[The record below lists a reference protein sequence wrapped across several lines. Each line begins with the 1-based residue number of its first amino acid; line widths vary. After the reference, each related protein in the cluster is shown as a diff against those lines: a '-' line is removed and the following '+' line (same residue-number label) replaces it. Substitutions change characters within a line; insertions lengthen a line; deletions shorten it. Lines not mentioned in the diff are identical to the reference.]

1 MTGYVYVGFQ
11 NKRTKHGTFKIGET
25 GRTPHIREGEIQRN
39 ECYKMVDW
47 IKIPH
52 TDKTVLEFVEAAM
65 RFRLNQ
71 YKEFTH
77 TGKDHFKYDITDRLT
92 DIERIRKIAISIAIE
107 TCKQYGIEYEYNGK
121 ADWKIGFFFGRA
133 DFNTLIS

>member
-47 IKIPH
+47 IKIPNANKS
-52 TDKTVLEFVEAAM
+52 TLLLIEGVV
-65 RFRLNQ
+65 RFELDNK
-71 YKEFTH
+71 YTEFTH
-77 TGKDHFKYDITDRLT
+77 TGNDHFKYEITDRLT
-92 DIERIRKIAISIAIE
+92 DIERIRKIAISIAIKACE
-107 TCKQYGIEYEYNGK
+107 QYGIEYEYNEK
-121 ADWKIGFFFGRA
+121 AD
-133 DFNTLIS
+133 

>member
-52 TDKTVLEFVEAAM
+52 TDKTVLEFIEAAM
-65 RFRLNQ
+65 RFKLNK
-71 YKEFTH
+71 YPEFTH
-77 TGKDHFKYDITDRLT
+77 TGNDHFKYDITDRLT

-107 TCKQYGIEYEYNGK
+107 TCKQYGIEYEYNEK
-121 ADWKIGFFFGRA
+121 AD
-133 DFNTLIS
+133 